1 MPLWGP
7 GRGGAF
13 LPQRICPVAHHLA
26 HPGEPWRI

>member
-1 MPLWGP
+1 MSLWGP

-13 LPQRICPVAHHLA
+13 LPHRRCALAHHLA